1 MNEEELHR
9 NKELMGNYLG
19 EYFSH
24 YYEYVYRVIYK
35 WQEYNELFGKGERR
49 LDVLNESTSSFFV
62 LVQEIM
68 LKSIVIDIC
77 KLIEQVKS
85 RDSPK
90 KRLSIQLIIRT
101 IEDNEFK
108 TVIQK
113 IFSRIKKNEKE
124 LRNIRDN
131 YLAHNDVE
139 SIINKANMRIEYRTI
154 DDTIDLLF
162 QVTREFYAK
171 YLQSDLQKEIFG
183 PLKGAEALVYLLNEG
198 LQSQKRKHERVM
210 SGNYLAEDLLPREN
224 L

>member
-1 MNEEELHR
+1 MNEDELHR
-9 NKELMGNYLG
+9 YKEVMGNDLG

-35 WQEYNELFGKGERR
+35 WQEYNELFGKGDRR

-62 LVQEIM
+62 LFQEIM

-85 RDSPK
+85 RDSQK
-90 KRLSIQLIIRT
+90 KRLSIQLIIKT
-101 IEDNEFK
+101 IEDIEFK

-124 LRNIRDN
+124 LRDIRDN
-131 YLAHNDVE
+131 FLAHNDIE
-139 SIINKANMRIEYRTI
+139 SIINKANMRIEYKTI

-162 QVTREFYAK
+162 LVLKEFYAK
-171 YLQSDLQKEIFG
+171 YFQSDLQKELITQ
-183 PLKGAEALVYLLNEG
+183 LKGAEALIYLLNEG
-198 LQSQKRKHERVM
+198 LQSQKRKYERVM
-210 SGNYLAEDLLPREN
+210 SGKYLAEDLMPREN